1 MVKCQRLFLDFSGN
15 FKRSLCSL
23 FSPDVKQGSHYV
35 LTVNCFKTITIFTLL
50 WALSLYLHWPL
61 PPKRT
66 FPRLSLTSTSLKH
79 RTKMFFRVIVKKRK
93 KKRAALCRC
102 LKKVLEDL
110 VRLDMFNNN
119 LLRNRLII
127 IFSLFE
133 TLSQLGNKN
142 RSRHTQ

>member
-1 MVKCQRLFLDFSGN
+1 MSAPILGFFWQ

-35 LTVNCFKTITIFTLL
+35 LTMNCFKTITIFTLL
-50 WALSLYLHWPL
+50 WSIVLIPSLA
-61 PPKRT
+61 PPTKKDISKT
-66 FPRLSLTSTSLKH
+66 FFDEHLTKAQNQNVLQGNRK
-79 RTKMFFRVIVKKRK
+79 KKRK
-93 KKRAALCRC
+93 KKRATLCRC

-133 TLSQLGNKN
+133 TWSQLGNKN
-142 RSRHTQ
+142 RSRPTQ